1 MNAHQA
7 LRARI
12 EGELAQ
18 PVSAGA
24 HALVDRLRERYGSA
38 LRGVLFYGSC
48 LRRADD
54 GEGVLDLYALVTD
67 YRSAYGAGPLAVIN
81 RLLPPNVF
89 YLEADLGGRT
99 VRAKY
104 AVLALGDLGRLTSAR
119 TFEPYFWARFSQ
131 PCALV
136 HAADAQVR
144 DEVAAALT
152 TAVLTTVRR
161 GLPLAAP
168 RFDSR
173 ALWTTIWRTTY
184 RAELRAER
192 PGVVDT
198 LWSSGA
204 ERYEAVTGLALA
216 ALGHQPPAAGADGAG
231 EWTVELSAAER
242 RRARR
247 RWRLRHAH
255 GKSLFL
261 LRLLR
266 NALIFEGGV
275 DYVLWKIERH
285 SGVEVDRDW
294 RRHRHPILALGAQ
307 AWRLYRARA
316 FH

>member
-1 MNAHQA
+1 VTPRDA
-7 LRARI
+7 LHGHI
-12 EGELAQ
+12 ERELAQ

-24 HALVDRLRERYGSA
+24 HALVERLRERYGAA

-54 GEGVLDLYALVTD
+54 QDGVLDLYALVTD
-67 YRSAYGAGPLAVIN
+67 YRAAYGASPLAVMN

-89 YLEADLGGRT
+89 YLEADVDGRT

-104 AVLALGDLGRLTSAR
+104 AVLACGNLARFTSAR

-136 HAADAQVR
+136 YAADPGVR
-144 DEVAAALT
+144 DAVAAALT
-152 TAVLTTVRR
+152 TAVLTTVQR
-161 GLPLAAP
+161 GLALAAP

-204 ERYEAVTGLALA
+204 ARYEQVTPLALA
-216 ALGHQPPAAGADGAG
+216 ALASPARAAVDGAAG
-231 EWTVELSAAER
+231 WTLALSPAER
-242 RRARR
+242 RRARLL
-247 RWRLRHAH
+247 WRLRHVH
-255 GKSLFL
+255 GKTLFL
-261 LRLLR
+261 VRLLR
-266 NALIFEGGV
+266 NGLIFEGGV
-275 DYVLWKIERH
+275 DYVLWKIQRH
-285 SGVEVDRDW
+285 SGVEVDRGW
-294 RRHRHPILALGAQ
+294 RQRRHPILALGTE